1 VRLAFYIHT
10 IPFHDTSVEER
21 PLGGTETGVVRLA
34 RALNGLGHEVTVLT
48 AEPNP
53 PLSNPLYV
61 SIDRLPDLGPVDV
74 FIAIRDWKFLLGPIQ
89 AKKRVLWTGDSDE
102 QPYSLGLGDK
112 RVIDLVDVLLTVSRW
127 QSQILCEKSGFPA
140 EKTFVLGNGLDLS
153 LFEGTEERRRKWLI
167 YSSVPYRGLQLMPEI
182 LEAIAK
188 KHPDVELHSFAGFSV
203 YDDRVHEND
212 KRNYDVLVQ
221 RLSRF
226 PQFHNHGNVPQSA
239 LAREMMKSS
248 VLAYPNTFAETSCI
262 TAMEAQAAGCAVV
275 SSSLGAMPETVAD
288 AGILIGDPPGS
299 VEYTQSF
306 VNALDTLLS
315 DDSEWERLSA
325 VGLARAQG
333 FDWSGVAQR
342 LSDALEELLG

>member
-1 VRLAFYIHT
+1 MRVAFYIHT
-10 IPFHDTSVEER
+10 IPFHDLSVEER

-48 AEPNP
+48 ADPNP

-61 SIDRLPDLGPVDV
+61 SIDSLRDLGPVDA

-89 AKKRVLWTGDSDE
+89 AKKKILWTGDSDE

-112 RVIDLVDVLLTVSRW
+112 RVVELVDILLTVSRW

-140 EKTFVLGNGLDLS
+140 EKTFVLGNGIDLG
-153 LFEGTEERRRKWLI
+153 LFAGSEDRHRKRLI

-182 LEAIAK
+182 LESLVQR
-188 KHPDVELHSFAGFSV
+188 HPDLELHSFAGFSV

-212 KRNYDVLVQ
+212 KRNYQLLLQ
-221 RLSRF
+221 KLSRF
-226 PQFHNHGNVPQSA
+226 PQFHDHGNTTQAA

-248 VLAYPNTFAETSCI
+248 ILAYPNTFAETSCI
-262 TAMEAQAAGCAVV
+262 TALEAQAAGCAIV
-275 SSSLGAMPETVAD
+275 SSALGAMTETVGE

-299 VEYTQSF
+299 TEYRTHF
-306 VNALDTLLS
+306 VSAVDRLLT
-315 DDSEWERLSA
+315 DDAEWKRLSEN
-325 VGLARAQG
+325 GLARSQA
-333 FDWSGVAQR
+333 FDWDGVAQR
-342 LSDALEELLG
+342 LSDALEEALT